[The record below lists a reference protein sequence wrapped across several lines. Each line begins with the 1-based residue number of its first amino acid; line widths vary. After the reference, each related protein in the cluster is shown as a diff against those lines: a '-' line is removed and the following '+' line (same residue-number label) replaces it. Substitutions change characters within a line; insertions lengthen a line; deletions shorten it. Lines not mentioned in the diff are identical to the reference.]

1 MAEQET
7 EGKRSSGQRRNLPLP
22 DFKRE
27 FVGGALAALVLVV
40 GALSVGHIS
49 GAEAKVLLESMLPT
63 ARFLYSGVIT
73 ASATILAL
81 MLTLLSLS
89 VNTQSE
95 LDPRHYQRVQKIAL
109 IDTVAFVTGM
119 TLLVFL
125 VVPLDESK
133 NVANYWYQVF
143 YYVTIGGSA
152 LLSGLLVTVVL
163 MLYTTVR
170 DMIEIL
176 GFGKDDH
183 PLVADSD
190 D

>member
-1 MAEQET
+1 MAQQET
-7 EGKRSSGQRRNLPLP
+7 EGHQSSGQRRSPPLP
-22 DFKRE
+22 AFKRE
-27 FVGGALAALVLVV
+27 VIGGVLATFVLVV
-40 GALSVGHIS
+40 GAVSVGHIS

-89 VNTQSE
+89 VNTQGK
-95 LDPRHYQRVQKIAL
+95 LDSRHYQRVQKIAL

-125 VVPLDESK
+125 VVPLEESQE
-133 NVANYWYQVF
+133 VAPYWYQVF

-170 DMIEIL
+170 DMIEIF
-176 GFGKDDH
+176 GFGKQDH